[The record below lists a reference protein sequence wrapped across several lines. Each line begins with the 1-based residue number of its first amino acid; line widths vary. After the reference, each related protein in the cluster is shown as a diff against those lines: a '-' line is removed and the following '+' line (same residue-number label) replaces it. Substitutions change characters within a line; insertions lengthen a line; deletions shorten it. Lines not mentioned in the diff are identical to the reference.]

1 MDTMLKLNRALMPK
15 VAFLGALVLGGGSSS
30 AHASEVSDGLG
41 RISTTEIRKELESAP
56 PAVRASMS
64 QAQMSRFISNLL
76 VDRRLEQAAKA
87 AGTGD
92 LPEVRARI
100 ERSTREILVRAFVDR
115 EYAKMAET
123 LPDLTGLARERYETN
138 KASYTEPEAIR
149 VAHILFRVNEEDP
162 ETKDSVVRAK
172 AEKVLKELQEGGD
185 FGKFAREQSADS
197 GSARQN
203 GELLGWMDKG
213 KLVPP
218 FEEAAYALKPGQ
230 MSGLVRTRFGYHIIK
245 LIERRGART
254 REFDE
259 VKDQI
264 LQSVQKEVLA
274 QKQDEFMKR
283 YRGPKPIDLDEAT
296 FKDLKKP

>member
-1 MDTMLKLNRALMPK
+1 
-15 VAFLGALVLGGGSSS
+15 
-30 AHASEVSDGLG
+30 
-41 RISTTEIRKELESAP
+41 
-56 PAVRASMS
+56 MS